1 MSWGRWK
8 GALGLLLLM
17 LAAAA
22 PARAE
27 WRRAESP
34 NFVLYG
40 DLSERLLRERV
51 LLLEDFDRLMR
62 SLTAGEEPPAA
73 VKLHVY
79 ILPGP
84 AELRQVRDVP
94 PGIAGFY
101 SGSDYGVAV
110 YIDGREAVRGQ
121 NILFHEY
128 AHHFMR
134 QNTVNAY
141 PAWYVE
147 GFAEYFATVRF
158 TERRIDIGNFD
169 PGRARVLLEG
179 RWLPMERMLAG
190 GIEGLD
196 REAIGAFYAQ
206 CWLLV
211 HYFYSSPER
220 QAVLARLLPALRR
233 AAPAEALQAAAGL
246 TPQGLTDELRRYIR
260 GGTLQYRQMQRASAD
275 APPAVAV
282 TVLPASAADM
292 MLFAARLRV
301 GIRDEDRAAFLT
313 QLRAAA
319 ARHADDPFATRVLAE
334 AEALYGDGAAADRLL
349 DRLLAASPNDVE
361 LLYFKGMRY
370 RAVIYGD
377 NPPDDTEAVDAAARL
392 WFGRARA
399 ANPNHFQTLLRLAE
413 ARRGTE
419 EYRSQDTVDM
429 LLRAHVLA
437 PQVLS
442 ITMNAASLLMT
453 RRRYEEAIALLAPV
467 ALNPHEGGAAR
478 AAREMIGRAQA
489 AMARGTSGAP
499 AEGEPED

>member
-1 MSWGRWK
+1 MWRIFAFVMALVMA
-8 GALGLLLLM
+8 GAT
-17 LAAAA
+17 

-40 DLSERLLRERV
+40 NLSEGNLRTRI
-51 LLLEDFDRLMR
+51 LLLEDFDRLLR

-73 VKLHVY
+73 AKLHVY
-79 ILPGP
+79 ILAGP

-101 SGSDYGVAV
+101 TGADYGVAV
-110 YIDGREAVRGQ
+110 FIDGTEAARGQ
-121 NILFHEY
+121 NILLHEY

-147 GFAEYFATVRF
+147 GFAEYFATVSF
-158 TERRIDIGNFD
+158 SERRIDIGRFD

-179 RWLPMERMLAG
+179 RWLPMERLLAG

-196 REAIGAFYAQ
+196 RDGLAAFYAQ
-206 CWLLV
+206 SWLLV
-211 HYFYSSPER
+211 HYFYSTPER
-220 QAVLARLLPALRR
+220 SAALARLLPALRR
-233 AAPAEALQAAAGL
+233 AAPAEALQAATGL

-260 GGTLQYRQMQRASAD
+260 GGTIQYRQMARASAESTTPVTITML
-275 APPAVAV
+275 PP
-282 TVLPASAADM
+282 SAAGM
-292 MLFAARLRV
+292 LLFAGRLRV
-301 GIRDEDRAAFLT
+301 GIDDEAQGAFLAQIRT
-313 QLRAAA
+313 AA
-319 ARHADDPFATRVLAE
+319 ARYPDDPLAVRTLAE

-349 DRLLAASPNDVE
+349 DRLLAAAPNDGE

-370 RAVIYGD
+370 RALANSD
-377 NPPDDTEAVDAAARL
+377 NPPDDADATARL

-413 ARRGTE
+413 MRRGTE
-419 EYRSQDTVDM
+419 DYRSQDTIDM
-429 LLRAHVLA
+429 LLRAHQLA

-442 ITMNAASLLMT
+442 ITMNAASLLIS
-453 RRRYEEAIALLAPV
+453 RRRYDEAITLLAPV
-467 ALNPHEGGAAR
+467 ALSPHDGGAAQ
-478 AAREMIGRAQA
+478 AARAMIGRART
-489 AMARGTSGAP
+489 AMARGAS
-499 AEGEPED
+499 GEPEE